1 MAEVTGLKVCHRG
14 FLQWHEV
21 VAKFHENI
29 SIVSKVIISGG
40 TWANGQ
46 ADSMVISQASLSFLK
61 GSRLKSSNQHIV

>member
-1 MAEVTGLKVCHRG
+1 MVEVTGLKVCHRG

-40 TWANGQ
+40 
-46 ADSMVISQASLSFLK
+46 
-61 GSRLKSSNQHIV
+61 HIVKWTGRQHGDLTSLTFLP